1 MYLLLYEVLS
11 LGHVCVTHMQ
21 CKFYPVTGI
30 VFLTSHLYNPELA

>member
-21 CKFYPVTGI
+21 CKFYPVMGI
-30 VFLTSHLYNPELA
+30 SCYGNCISN